1 MIPSKIKL
9 DKIDFST
16 IATPPVGTIVQGYDI
31 IDSQLKYIDSDRN
44 LFNIKTLQYEI
55 EIDRLDYPITA
66 IASTLP
72 GQAFT
77 TKKTLSGTSNKSLF
91 YNKVTSTYYT
101 ADNINIYSST
111 DCSTWDSVS
120 LPDGI
125 ISVQNFINDSSGK
138 TYCLATG
145 KGETT
150 PTFILE
156 YIGSSWVIILG
167 GTLGVAQRL
176 FCGKNSYG
184 SEVIFYVSTVT
195 TGPPTTTVVS
205 LYQWSIFM
213 GFSNSTFITTLY
225 TSVFSTC
232 KVINV
237 KQNSLEKLFILL
249 ADNETSLYLCTVI
262 LPGSSPVSVTV
273 SSTLGSGSTSFM
285 EVDSNDVM
293 YIGPV
298 MEMTGLSILTSTDYT
313 TFTPQGPF
321 VDVTGPLPTTL
332 RAVSGSTLIGTDGY
346 RIYKYVYSEGILTRT
361 LLPCSYD
368 FTLTVSIYDI
378 MNFGSVYVVCY
389 SNKLLLST
397 YDSAIAGY
405 YSLTVTGDVTSIN
418 PLANTGITII
428 GSTNNNGTGFYVTSF
443 TVIDGVSTIYM
454 DPVCRPFILSPI
466 DGSVKGIF
474 NQGNPYLITHNL
486 NTTWPTIAILAKDS
500 IKFRENIWYV
510 YVLSNT
516 VAIGVVDNNNIDI
529 IATLTENLQHYYF
542 KITK

>member
-1 MIPSKIKL
+1 
-9 DKIDFST
+9 
-16 IATPPVGTIVQGYDI
+16 
-31 IDSQLKYIDSDRN
+31 
-44 LFNIKTLQYEI
+44 
-55 EIDRLDYPITA
+55 
-66 IASTLP
+66 
-72 GQAFT
+72 
-77 TKKTLSGTSNKSLF
+77 
-91 YNKVTSTYYT
+91 
-101 ADNINIYSST
+101 
-111 DCSTWDSVS
+111 
-120 LPDGI
+120 
-125 ISVQNFINDSSGK
+125 
-138 TYCLATG
+138 
-145 KGETT
+145 
-150 PTFILE
+150 
-156 YIGSSWVIILG
+156 
-167 GTLGVAQRL
+167 
-176 FCGKNSYG
+176 
-184 SEVIFYVSTVT
+184 
-195 TGPPTTTVVS
+195 
-205 LYQWSIFM
+205 
-213 GFSNSTFITTLY
+213 
-225 TSVFSTC
+225 
-232 KVINV
+232 
-237 KQNSLEKLFILL
+237 
-249 ADNETSLYLCTVI
+249 
-262 LPGSSPVSVTV
+262 
-273 SSTLGSGSTSFM
+273 M

-298 MEMTGLSILTSTDYT
+298 MEMTGPSILTSTDYT